1 MSLEDKRESID
12 LVNQIVDVE
21 WVYPE
26 EDVKQSTKVLTSF
39 CKLHKGTLIN
49 ADTFLKIIKE
59 EFGKELSQ

>member
-1 MSLEDKRESID
+1 MSLFDKREIECISGED
-12 LVNQIVDVE
+12 GFNA
-21 WVYPE
+21 VYPE